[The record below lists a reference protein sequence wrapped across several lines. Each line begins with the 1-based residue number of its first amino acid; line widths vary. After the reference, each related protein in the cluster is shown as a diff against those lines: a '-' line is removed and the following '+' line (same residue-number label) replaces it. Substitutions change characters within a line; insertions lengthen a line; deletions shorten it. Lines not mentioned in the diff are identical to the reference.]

1 MKDKKRMLIP
11 DNGWDIGAV
20 ESWLEDQAA
29 EGWHLTECWGRRA
42 PFSAR
47 RAKAGP
53 LPADALSG

>member
-11 DNGWDIGAV
+11 DNGWDIGAG
-20 ESWLEDQAA
+20 ESWLEDLAPDGVLGA
-29 EGWHLTECWGRRA
+29 PR

>member
-29 EGWHLTECWGRRA
+29 EGWHLTE
-42 PFSAR
+42 
-47 RAKAGP
+47 
-53 LPADALSG
+53 

>member
-42 PFSAR
+42 VFSE
-47 RAKAGP
+47 KSQ
-53 LPADALSG
+53 SGSATG